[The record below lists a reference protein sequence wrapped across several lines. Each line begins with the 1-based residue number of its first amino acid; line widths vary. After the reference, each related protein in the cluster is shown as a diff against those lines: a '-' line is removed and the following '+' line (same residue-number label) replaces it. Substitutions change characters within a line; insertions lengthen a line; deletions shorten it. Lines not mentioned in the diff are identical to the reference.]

1 MLYICHFIEI
11 NPSIPPRTSLDLELD
26 LKAQKSKLESLNDDI
41 TRLRELKQRLEQA
54 RDANDTKIAT
64 WAVENEEFKN
74 MVETYNNENSVEDKK
89 MQKILRKTSK
99 EIYKLRK
106 TKVEKNKPDMI
117 SFKYVNIK
125 THLCSIY

>member
-1 MLYICHFIEI
+1 MINLLIALIFIEI

-117 SFKYVNIK
+117 SFKYV
-125 THLCSIY
+125 Y